1 MAIER
6 NPFAEQGSNSNIIDF
21 NVEAG
26 SEPFELEIEME
37 EDNVESDLHELME
50 ELTYDH
56 YENLIFSLD
65 KDELQE
71 IANKVIDEYE
81 ADRESRADW
90 EDTFERGFDLLGLK
104 LEEASEPFEGAC
116 TAVHPLIIE
125 SSVKFQSKAIQELFP
140 SKGPVKAQVV
150 GLSTPEKEQQA
161 NRVQNFMNYQL
172 TDQMPEYFDELER
185 MLFHL
190 PIFGSAFKKIY
201 YDPSLERPVSEFVTI
216 DQFVVSNNA
225 PDLRKADRYTHVI
238 YRSPND
244 LKRDIVTGFYGLP
257 DYTDSELP
265 EPTEVIPTSLRKKM
279 DTILGMSPNYTSD
292 PQYTLLEHHCYL
304 EIEEE
309 NENEGEEDKITVA
322 LPYIVT
328 VDLDSRTVLSIRR
341 NWRES
346 DERKEKLCW
355 FTHYKFVPGF
365 GFYGLGYIHFL
376 GNLTA
381 TATAAMRNLVDAGQF
396 ANLPG
401 GFKARGVRVVGANDP
416 IAPGEFREVEATG
429 VDLSKAIIPLPY
441 KEPSSTLMQMLN
453 FVSAT
458 GQKFA
463 DTTEQVVA
471 DSTNYGPVGTTLALL
486 EASTKFF
493 SAIHKRLHHSQRN
506 EFQILARIN
515 YDYLPNEYPFDIPM
529 ITGQIF
535 KADFDGR
542 IDIIPV
548 SDPNVPSSAHRIAMA
563 QTVLQLAS
571 QSPAGM
577 YNMKEVNRT
586 ILEALNITDPN
597 RFLNP
602 DMPQPQPLDP
612 VSDIRQAVKGQPIQA
627 FPGQDHQSHIIVKQS
642 FIADPTLGQ
651 DPLMQQVVPILQANI
666 RDHMIMQYEEQMA
679 GMLRAGVEQAG
690 SGDESAISAITQGAA
705 QEILQ
710 NNQRMAEMGTVEDLE
725 RMTLELQRQQLDL
738 EKEKLKLS
746 SLQSA
751 AKIAIDEEKLDLQ
764 RDDLEISAAEK
775 LAKLRSGDT
784 NKTKDRDDK
793 FLIEVMKLLMK
804 ETGTSVEELKEKVDL
819 TPQFAKGGDVQLSP
833 ELQNFVDTLLKEQQ
847 EQEIPYVPELEET
860 YLPQEEVKMDSDI
873 TRGPTLEK
881 MLPPELVD
889 LVKENQTI
897 EQAGEGDSLNLD
909 TVKDYIME
917 KPPAGDVKNLYEYEK
932 AYNSNWKPWYDALS
946 SLDLGLLQI
955 NDKWVRDK
963 DDPTSFTKLNEKG
976 KHTDRAIRNII
987 KELKAI
993 GVDYNDF
1000 MKKPVIERR
1009 ELLMTNDNINK
1020 AFGKGIFD
1028 KYKLNHWS
1036 TRSKIE
1042 ADPEY
1047 KKLSTEEKKDWNKIY
1062 PIIAKHESSSGKNR
1076 LGLRNR
1082 IDVGQEIDAG
1092 IEATQ
1097 KDK

>member
-21 NVEAG
+21 NVETD

-37 EDNVESDLHELME
+37 EDNVESDLHEIME

-172 TDQMPEYFDELER
+172 TDQMTEYFDELER

-257 DYTDSELP
+257 DYIDSELP
-265 EPTEVIPTSLRKKM
+265 EPTEVTPTSLRKKM

-309 NENEGEEDKITVA
+309 NESEEEDKITVA

-441 KEPSSTLMQMLN
+441 KEPSNTLMQMLN

-548 SDPNVPSSAHRIAMA
+548 SDPNVPTSAHRIAMA

-627 FPGQDHQSHIIVKQS
+627 FSGQDHQSHIIVKQS

-651 DPLMQQVVPILQANI
+651 NPLMQQVVPILQANI

-679 GMLRAGVEQAG
+679 GMLRSGVEQAG
-690 SGDESAISAITQGAA
+690 SGDESAISTITQGAA

-710 NNQRMAEMGTVEDLE
+710 NNERMAEMGTVEDLE

-775 LAKLRSGDT
+775 IAKLRSGDT

-819 TPQFAKGGDVQLSP
+819 TPQFAEGGDVQLSP

-847 EQEIPYVPELEET
+847 EQKIPYVPELEET

-873 TRGPTLEK
+873 TRGPTLEE
-881 MLPPELVD
+881 MLPSELVD

-897 EQAGEGDSLNLD
+897 EQAGEGDSLNFN
-909 TVKDYIME
+909 TNKDYFNLIV
-917 KPPAGDVKNLYEYEK
+917 KPNEFNTEFYKNPKYFDKASNEYVIYGDTRKKLTVGPGVLVDDAFKKLVGKENIKVGDKFSSDLVDNLSQERWVNAIKDAEELSGFKDRRARPLAEMIYQMGKPKVKE
-932 AYNSNWKPWYDALS
+932 
-946 SLDLGLLQI
+946 
-955 NDKWVRDK
+955 
-963 DDPTSFTKLNEKG
+963 FTKTLKLYKEG
-976 KHTDRAIRNII
+976 KFEEAAEEVLKNKSGGESDWLKQTPNRA
-987 KELKAI
+987 
-993 GVDYNDF
+993 
-1000 MKKPVIERR
+1000 R
-1009 ELLMTNDNINK
+1009 EV
-1020 AFGKGIFD
+1020 A
-1028 KYKLNHWS
+1028 
-1036 TRSKIE
+1036 
-1042 ADPEY
+1042 
-1047 KKLSTEEKKDWNKIY
+1047 
-1062 PIIAKHESSSGKNR
+1062 
-1076 LGLRNR
+1076 NR
-1082 IDVGQEIDAG
+1082 IRVLSYDYQ
-1092 IEATQ
+1092 
-1097 KDK
+1097 

>member
-37 EDNVESDLHELME
+37 EDNVESDLHEIME

-257 DYTDSELP
+257 DYIDSELP
-265 EPTEVIPTSLRKKM
+265 EPTEVTPTSLRKKM

-309 NENEGEEDKITVA
+309 NESEEEDKITVA

-441 KEPSSTLMQMLN
+441 KEPSNTLMQMLN

-627 FPGQDHQSHIIVKQS
+627 FSGQDHQSHIIVKQS

-651 DPLMQQVVPILQANI
+651 DPLMQQVIPILQANI

-679 GMLRAGVEQAG
+679 GMLRSGVEQAG

-819 TPQFAKGGDVQLSP
+819 TPQFAEGGDVQLSP

-860 YLPQEEVKMDSDI
+860 YLPQEEVKIDSDI

-881 MLPPELVD
+881 MLPSELVD

-1000 MKKPVIERR
+1000 MKKSVIERR

-1028 KYKLNHWS
+1028 KYGLERWS
-1036 TRSKIE
+1036 TKPKIE
-1042 ADPEY
+1042 ADPKY

-1062 PIIAKHESSSGKNR
+1062 PIIAEHESSGGKNR
-1076 LGLRNR
+1076 LGRRNR
-1082 IDVGQEIDAG
+1082 VNVGEEIDAG
-1092 IEATQ
+1092 IETTQ

>member
-65 KDELQE
+65 KDKLQE

-190 PIFGSAFKKIY
+190 PVFGSAFKKIY

-441 KEPSSTLMQMLN
+441 KEPSNTLMQMLN

-819 TPQFAKGGDVQLSP
+819 TPQFAEGGNVQLSP
-833 ELQNFVDTLLKEQQ
+833 ELQNFVDVLLKEQ
-847 EQEIPYVPELEET
+847 ESREIPYVPEMEET
-860 YLPQEEVKMDSDI
+860 YLPQKEEVKMDSDI
-873 TRGPTLEK
+873 TRGPTLEE
-881 MLPPELVD
+881 MLPSELVD

-909 TVKDYIME
+909 TVKDYSYME
-917 KPPAGDVKNLYEYEK
+917 QAGEGDSLNFNTNEYYSTDETYMPQEIDEIS
-932 AYNSNWKPWYDALS
+932 AYNRNWTPGRNKVR

-955 NDKWVRDK
+955 NDKWARDEN
-963 DDPTSFTKLNEKG
+963 DPTSYTKLNKKG
-976 KHTDRAIRNII
+976 EQIDPAIPNII

-1000 MKKPVIERR
+1000 MKKSVIERR
-1009 ELLMTNDNINK
+1009 ELLINDDNINK
-1020 AFGKGIFD
+1020 AFGKGIYD
-1028 KYKLNHWS
+1028 KYGLKRWA
-1036 TRSKIE
+1036 TKSKVE

-1062 PIIAKHESSSGKNR
+1062 PIIAKYESSSGQNR
-1076 LGLRNR
+1076 LGKNR
-1082 IDVGQEIDAG
+1082 
-1092 IEATQ
+1092 
-1097 KDK
+1097 